1 MFILNMEKYLNDE
14 AKICTTN
21 LREPGGKWTY
31 IALFYSEPI
40 TSHFTHLHKYS
51 DSTFLLSHTPMDPSA
66 VIWSLAF
73 FPLMLQL
80 EDWRSQPSSTR
91 HLQLRLQT
99 ALHTHFQTGFSSI
112 GPAWCPRGRIL
123 LKCHLGHMPL
133 TVTTAG
139 WLTCGSKPFVR
150 CSQSE
155 EFWLKVNDKLQ
166 EQGSK

>member
-1 MFILNMEKYLNDE
+1 MLFFPYFLYILFQWRMFILNMEKYLNDE

-91 HLQLRLQT
+91 HFQLRLQT
-99 ALHTHFQTGFSSI
+99 APHTHFQTVF
-112 GPAWCPRGRIL
+112 L
-123 LKCHLGHMPL
+123 LLDLHDVLEGEYC
-133 TVTTAG
+133 
-139 WLTCGSKPFVR
+139 
-150 CSQSE
+150 
-155 EFWLKVNDKLQ
+155 
-166 EQGSK
+166 

>member
-21 LREPGGKWTY
+21 LCEPRGKCSY

-51 DSTFLLSHTPMDPSA
+51 DSTFLLSHTPMDASA

-91 HLQLRLQT
+91 HFQLRLQT

-112 GPAWCPRGRIL
+112 GSAWCPRGRIL
-123 LKCHLGHMPL
+123 LKCTCLWLWPRQADSPVVQNPL
-133 TVTTAG
+133 WGAANQRN
-139 WLTCGSKPFVR
+139 FD
-150 CSQSE
+150 
-155 EFWLKVNDKLQ
+155 LKWMINCK
-166 EQGSK
+166 SRAA